1 MGGILIDIFVACD
14 PANIAPDE
22 VEVNAAEVLSNTLAP
37 STVTTTLNVLE
48 VVSVFLIAK
57 IGIIPPA
64 PVISSMVFSVLAVN
78 APDNVDITCEN
89 AVMPVRLIVENPAT
103 FCAVTILVVRLDAEE
118 LGNMLERNIV
128 ILKTPLVSAVGAQ

>member
-1 MGGILIDIFVACD
+1 MGGIFIGVFAACV
-14 PANIAPDE
+14 PANIAPD
-22 VEVNAAEVLSNTLAP
+22 VAEVNAAEVLSNTLAP

-78 APDNVDITCEN
+78 APDNVDITAEN
-89 AVMPVRLIVENPAT
+89 EGTLATPTTVNPAT

>member
-1 MGGILIDIFVACD
+1 MGGILIDIVVACD
-14 PANIAPDE
+14 PANIAPD
-22 VEVNAAEVLSNTLAP
+22 VAEVNAAEVLSNTLAP

-57 IGIIPPA
+57 IGIIPPD

-78 APDNVDITCEN
+78 APDNVDITAEN
-89 AVMPVRLIVENPAT
+89 EGTLDKPTTVNPAT